1 MPQSRIKVLW
11 RTTHKCIFFLP
22 RPTTGLRR
30 GPQLLCHSD
39 SGDDVSTNTEAVF
52 VTRCPIPATIILT
65 PLTVSAPVSHGD
77 TSRCQCQVSDGRK
90 YGRGHLL
97 QSEPEAAR
105 QDITRGMPSVW
116 LCLWIYVLWYF
127 VDKRNQLNNNE
138 QKFFTRF
145 AALCEMASWLTFWV
159 SGSSHESLR
168 IWKIKKCCNFK
179 KVFLATR
186 RCNFT
191 VKMEL
196 CAKRIITI
204 SRIACDF
211 DITKVCSELH
221 FAASAAGK

>member
-1 MPQSRIKVLW
+1 MYLFPPSPHNWPEAGATVVMSQRLW
-11 RTTHKCIFFLP
+11 WPRLRQYRGSICDILP
-22 RPTTGLRR
+22 NPGHH
-30 GPQLLCHSD
+30 HSD
-39 SGDDVSTNTEAVF
+39 TPHITVST
-52 VTRCPIPATIILT
+52 
-65 PLTVSAPVSHGD
+65 PVSHGD

-159 SGSSHESLR
+159 SGSSNESLR
-168 IWKIKKCCNFK
+168 IWKIKKCCNYK